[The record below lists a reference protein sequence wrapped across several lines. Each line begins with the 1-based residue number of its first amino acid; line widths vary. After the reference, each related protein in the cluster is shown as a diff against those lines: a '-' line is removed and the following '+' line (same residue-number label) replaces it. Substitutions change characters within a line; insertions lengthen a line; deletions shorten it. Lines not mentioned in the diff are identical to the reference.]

1 MRATIT
7 VERQRSNVSPYLVAA
22 DAVKLLESLSGISEI
37 AIDSQNAFRATISY
51 CWKDPGI
58 HTTSVG
64 AALLQQGM
72 RLV

>member
-7 VERQRSNVSPYLVAA
+7 VERQRSNLSSYLVAA
-22 DAVKLLESLSGISEI
+22 DAVKLLETMIGISEI
-37 AIDSQNAFRATISY
+37 AIDSQDAFRATISY
-51 CWKDPGI
+51 RWKDPGI
-58 HTTSVG
+58 HTPSVG